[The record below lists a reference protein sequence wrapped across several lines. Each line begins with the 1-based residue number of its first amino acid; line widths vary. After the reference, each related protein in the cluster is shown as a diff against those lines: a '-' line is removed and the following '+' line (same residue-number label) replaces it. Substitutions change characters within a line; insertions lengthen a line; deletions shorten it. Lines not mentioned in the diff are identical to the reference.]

1 MEKLKKIII
10 VLIITIE
17 LLMSIIIIITRKSI
31 IIGNY
36 NQSSTVYKII
46 SEKVELPQ
54 NATIKYVVKGIRWG
68 NGIGYSVYYKT
79 DKMNS
84 KVFRLRGTDT
94 TIEILD
100 EYAVSIGWY
109 CLIIIALTIFIC
121 YIIRNKGSVKL

>member
-17 LLMSIIIIITRKSI
+17 VLMSIIIIITRESI

-54 NATIKYVVKGIRWG
+54 NATIKCVVKGIAWG
-68 NGIGYSVYYKT
+68 SGIGYSVYYKT

-84 KVFRLRGTDT
+84 KVFRLRLTDA
-94 TIEILD
+94 TIKILD
-100 EYAVSIGWY
+100 EYAVATGWY
-109 CLIIIALTIFIC
+109 CLIIIALTLFIY
-121 YIIRNKGSVKL
+121 YIIRNKGIIKL

>member
-17 LLMSIIIIITRKSI
+17 VLMSIIIMITRESI

-36 NQSSTVYKII
+36 NQSSRVYKII

-54 NATIKYVVKGIRWG
+54 NATIKYVTKGIAWG
-68 NGIGYSVYYKT
+68 SGIGYSVYYKT

-84 KVFRLRGTDT
+84 KVFRLRLTHS

-100 EYAVSIGWY
+100 EYAVGTGWY

-121 YIIRNKGSVKL
+121 YIIRNKGSAKL